1 MSDAFSSSS
10 PTGGGGPP
18 QAVEGAPALPPLH
31 PATQG
36 PPPLAGEDLPV
47 RLYDTWLRHDR
58 FAPVPH
64 GFTYRL
70 LLLAI
75 DLGAPAPKGWLFGRN
90 RRALLS
96 LRDADHLDGSGRRL
110 ESQVVEL
117 MAEHGLAHDGGRI
130 LLLCQPRL
138 LGHVFNPIS
147 TYYVHRRDG
156 TLQAVLYE
164 VNNTFGERHSY
175 LFPVDAGAGEALRH
189 GCDKVF
195 HVSPFMALDLSYD
208 FRVTAPAGA
217 VRLDIDVRR
226 GEQPMLTARLT
237 GRARRF
243 TAGQVL
249 RLLAAGRLFPL
260 KVLGA
265 IHWEAIRLWRKRVG
279 FWKAPAPPEAPVTL
293 AGPMVDAR

>member
-1 MSDAFSSSS
+1 MSAAAPS
-10 PTGGGGPP
+10 
-18 QAVEGAPALPPLH
+18 GA
-31 PATQG
+31 
-36 PPPLAGEDLPV
+36 V

-58 FAPVPH
+58 FAPTPH
-64 GFTYRL
+64 GFSYRL

-75 DLGAPAPKGWLFGRN
+75 DLGASGNGNWLFGRN

-96 LRDADHLDGSGRRL
+96 LRDADHLDGSGRPL
-110 ESQVVEL
+110 ERQVAEI

-130 LLLCQPRL
+130 TLLCQPRL

-147 TYYVHRRDG
+147 TYYIHRRDG
-156 TLQAVLYE
+156 SLQAILYE

-175 LFPVDAGAGEALRH
+175 LFPVEAGAGETLRH

-195 HVSPFMALDLSYD
+195 HVSPFMSLDLAYD
-208 FRVTAPAGA
+208 FRVTRPEGA

-226 GEQPMLTARLT
+226 GEQPMLTARMA
-237 GRARRF
+237 GKARPF
-243 TAGQVL
+243 TAGNVL

-265 IHWEAIRLWRKRVG
+265 IHWEAIRLFRKRVG
-279 FWKAPAPPEAPVTL
+279 FWRAPVPPERGVTL
-293 AGPMVDAR
+293 AGPMADA

>member
-1 MSDAFSSSS
+1 MSA
-10 PTGGGGPP
+10 
-18 QAVEGAPALPPLH
+18 AAPSEA
-31 PATQG
+31 
-36 PPPLAGEDLPV
+36 V

-58 FAPVPH
+58 FAPTPH

-75 DLGAPAPKGWLFGRN
+75 DLGAPAPRSWLFGRN

-96 LRDADHLDGSGRRL
+96 FRDADHLDGSGRPL
-110 ESQVVEL
+110 EEQVAEM

-130 LLLCQPRL
+130 VLLCQPRL

-156 TLQAVLYE
+156 SLQAMLYE

-175 LFPVDAGAGEALRH
+175 LFPVEPGVPEVLRH
-189 GCDKVF
+189 GCEKVF

-226 GEQPMLTARLT
+226 GEQPMLAARMTGKARPFTARS
-237 GRARRF
+237 
-243 TAGQVL
+243 VL

-260 KVLGA
+260 KVLAA
-265 IHWEAIRLWRKRVG
+265 IHWQAIGLWRKRVG
-279 FWKAPAPPEAPVTL
+279 FWHAPTPPAKGVTL
-293 AGPMVDAR
+293 AGPMVDA

>member
-1 MSDAFSSSS
+1 MLI
-10 PTGGGGPP
+10 G
-18 QAVEGAPALPPLH
+18 LK
-31 PATQG
+31 
-36 PPPLAGEDLPV
+36 
-47 RLYDTWLRHDR
+47 TW
-58 FAPVPH
+58 P
-64 GFTYRL
+64 
-70 LLLAI
+70 
-75 DLGAPAPKGWLFGRN
+75 
-90 RRALLS
+90 S
-96 LRDADHLDGSGRRL
+96 
-110 ESQVVEL
+110 
-117 MAEHGLAHDGGRI
+117 
-130 LLLCQPRL
+130 
-138 LGHVFNPIS
+138 S

-237 GRARRF
+237 GRARPF